1 MDLGIKNRVALV
13 MSAGGGL
20 GSAIALALAREGARV
35 AVSDQNSKA
44 LEDTVSRIRATGAIA
59 HGFHADLADLE
70 SISAM
75 VADVRSTIGDA
86 DILIN
91 NSGGPPPSLAAG
103 VPPDQWRNQ
112 FDAMVVSLV
121 HLTDLLLPAMKQKGW
136 GRIITSTS
144 SGVVAPIPNLGMSNA
159 LRLALVGWS
168 KTLANEVAA
177 DGICVNVVLPG
188 RIATDRIRSLDEARA
203 SREGKTYEE
212 VVAASTASIPVRRYG
227 KPEEYADTVA
237 FLASE
242 RAAFITGSVVRV
254 DGGMIPSI

>member
-1 MDLGIKNRVALV
+1 

-20 GSAIALALAREGARV
+20 GSAIALALAHEGVTV
-35 AVSDQNSKA
+35 AVSDQNSQA
-44 LEDTVSRIRATGAIA
+44 LEDTVSRIREAGGTG
-59 HGFHADLADLE
+59 HGFQADLE
-70 SISAM
+70 NISAM
-75 VADVRSTIGDA
+75 VADVRRTVGDP

-91 NSGGPPPSLAAG
+91 NSGGPPPSLATG
-103 VPPDQWRNQ
+103 VAPQQWRKQ
-112 FDAMVVSLV
+112 FDSMVVSLM
-121 HLTDLLLPAMKQKGW
+121 HLADLLLPAMKQKGW

-212 VVAASTASIPVRRYG
+212 VVAASTASIPARRYG
-227 KPEEYADTVA
+227 KPEEYAGAVV

>member
-35 AVSDQNSKA
+35 AVSDQNGQA
-44 LEDTVSRIRATGAIA
+44 LEDTVSRIHATGGIA
-59 HGFHADLADLE
+59 HGFQADLADLE

-75 VADVRSTIGDA
+75 VEDVRSTIGDP
-86 DILIN
+86 DIVIN

-103 VPPDQWRNQ
+103 VAPQQWRNQ
-112 FDAMVVSLV
+112 FDAMVVSLM
-121 HLTDLLLPAMKQKGW
+121 HLTDLLLPAMKQRGW
-136 GRIITSTS
+136 GRIITSAS

-188 RIATDRIRSLDEARA
+188 RIATDRIHSLDEARA

-254 DGGMIPSI
+254 DGGMIPCI